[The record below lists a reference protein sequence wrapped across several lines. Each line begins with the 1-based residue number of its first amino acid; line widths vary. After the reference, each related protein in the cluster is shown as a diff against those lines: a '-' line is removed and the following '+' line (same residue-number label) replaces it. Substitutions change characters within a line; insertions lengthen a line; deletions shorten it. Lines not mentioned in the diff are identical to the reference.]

1 MENEQETWLLIKQR
15 KMLRIEN
22 IGYLKRTLVQQKL
35 SFDFLDT
42 YSMVIRNVGHLKM
55 SLQTSIDSLMGNA
68 Y

>member
-1 MENEQETWLLIKQR
+1 
-15 KMLRIEN
+15 MLRTDDIS
-22 IGYLKRTLVQQKL
+22 YLERNFVQQKL

-42 YSMVIRNVGHLKM
+42 SSVVIMNAAGHLKM

>member
-1 MENEQETWLLIKQR
+1 
-15 KMLRIEN
+15 MLRIEN
-22 IGYLKRTLVQQKL
+22 IGYLERTLVQQKL

-42 YSMVIRNVGHLKM
+42 SSVVIRNAGHLKM